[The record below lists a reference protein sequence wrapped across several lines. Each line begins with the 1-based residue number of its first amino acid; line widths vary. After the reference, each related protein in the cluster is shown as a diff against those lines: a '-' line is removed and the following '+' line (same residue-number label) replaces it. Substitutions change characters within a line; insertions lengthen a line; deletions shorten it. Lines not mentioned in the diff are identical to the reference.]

1 MTITEKNKGMNN
13 TEYSRVYEIILG
25 LGTLDASGALLIIIH
40 FLSWLIDTWRTIL

>member
-25 LGTLDASGALLIIIH
+25 LGTLDDSGALLIIH